1 MKAKKQPN
9 KEVKVIIAVPIAD
22 SGSMKALTAH
32 AIGCTIIENKDI
44 ITDYL
49 VRVSCD
55 VVSSRTWLV
64 QEAIKNGGTH
74 ILFVDS
80 DMHFM
85 MSSLG
90 KLLAHGKEIVGTEYN
105 KRKFPLEGVFKPMTE
120 RSETELYEAN
130 YAGMGLMLIDLSIF
144 KDPKFG
150 IGVDGKRNAWF
161 NFGRDSQGALAMGED
176 AWFSNVAR
184 DAGYKTYIDPT
195 VKVKHLG
202 EFAY

>member
-1 MKAKKQPN
+1 MAKTKN
-9 KEVKVIIAVPIAD
+9 KIIIATPVSD
-22 SGSMKALTAH
+22 SASMKVMTAH
-32 AIGCTIIENKDI
+32 AVACTIIEHPALI
-44 ITDYL
+44 VDYL

-64 QEAIKNGGTH
+64 NEAIKNGGTH

-85 MSSLG
+85 SDSLPR
-90 KLLAHGKEIVGTEYN
+90 LLAHNKEIVGVEYN
-105 KRKFPLEGVFKPMTE
+105 KRQFPLEGVYKPMFE
-120 RSETELYEAN
+120 RSETELYEASHT
-130 YAGMGLMLIDLSIF
+130 GMGLMLIDLKIF
-144 KDPKFG
+144 QDPKFG

-184 DAGYKTYIDPT
+184 DAGYKTWIDPT
-195 VKVKHLG
+195 IKVRHLG
-202 EFAY
+202 EYAY

>member
-1 MKAKKQPN
+1 MKANTKP
-9 KEVKVIIAVPIAD
+9 KVIIAVPIAD
-22 SGSMKALTAH
+22 SGCMKALTAH
-32 AIGCTIIENKDI
+32 AIGCTIIENADI
-44 ITDYL
+44 IKDYL

-64 QEAIKNGGTH
+64 NEAIKNGGTH

-90 KLLAHGKEIVGTEYN
+90 KLLAHNKEIVGVEYN
-105 KRKFPLEGVFKPMTE
+105 KRKFPLEGVFKAMEE

-150 IGVDGKRNAWF
+150 VGVDGKRSAWF

-184 DAGYKTYIDPT
+184 DAGYKTWIDPT
-195 VKVKHLG
+195 IKTKHLG

>member
-1 MKAKKQPN
+1 MNAKTKP
-9 KEVKVIIAVPIAD
+9 KVIIAVPIAD

-64 QEAIKNGGTH
+64 NEAIKNGGTH

-90 KLLAHGKEIVGTEYN
+90 RLLAHNKEIVGVEYN
-105 KRKFPLEGVFKPMTE
+105 KRQFPLTGVFKPMEE
-120 RSETELYEAN
+120 RSKTELYEAN

-144 KDPKFG
+144 KDPNFG
-150 IGVDGKRNAWF
+150 IGSDGKKNPWF

-184 DAGYKTYIDPT
+184 DAGYKTWIDPT
-195 VKVKHLG
+195 IKVKHLG

>member
-1 MKAKKQPN
+1 MEIKP
-9 KEVKVIIAVPIAD
+9 KVIIAVPVAD
-22 SGSMKALTAH
+22 AGYMKVLTAH
-32 AIGCTIIENKDI
+32 AIGCTIIENADI
-44 ITDYL
+44 IADYI
-49 VRVSCD
+49 VRISCD
-55 VVSSRTWLV
+55 IVSSRTWLV
-64 QEAIKNGGTH
+64 NEAIKNGGTH

-90 KLLAHGKEIVGTEYN
+90 KLLAHDKEIVGVEYN
-105 KRKFPLEGVFKPMTE
+105 KRQFPLTPVYKPMTE

-130 YAGMGLMLIDLSIF
+130 YAGMGLMLIKLSIF
-144 KDPKFG
+144 QDPKFG
-150 IGVDGKRNAWF
+150 IGVDGKRNPWF